1 MNREQEILRQLKLFT
16 VDCRHDMHE
25 PDEQGISAEVIG
37 DHLDNAM
44 GNHIMTE
51 PNARQEFLVILR
63 NEDNDELHLNLA
75 DLIALARL
83 AKFPVKFE
91 NPVYEEIMG
100 KAGFESE
107 GKGIYYVDDVNGSE
121 VNLNDG
127 ASANNLRKIVDG
139 AFNKGQRLLKE
150 DFNNLIKL

>member
-1 MNREQEILRQLKLFT
+1 MNREQEILRQLNLFT
-16 VDCRHDMHE
+16 VDCRHDMHD
-25 PDEQGISAEVIG
+25 PDEQGLSAEVIG

-44 GNHIMTE
+44 GNYIG
-51 PNARQEFLVILR
+51 NDQQRQEFVVVLK
-63 NEDNDELHLNLA
+63 NENNEEFIINLA

>member
-1 MNREQEILRQLKLFT
+1 MNREQEILRKLKLFT
-16 VDCRHDMHE
+16 VDCRHDMHD
-25 PDEQGISAEVIG
+25 PINQGIKASVIG

-83 AKFPVKFE
+83 AKFPVLFS
-91 NPVYEEIMG
+91 NPVYDEIMA

>member
-44 GNHIMTE
+44 GNHIMIE
-51 PNARQEFLVILR
+51 PNARQEFVVLLR
-63 NEDNDELHLNLA
+63 NEDNDELHVNLA

-83 AKFPVKFE
+83 AKFPV
-91 NPVYEEIMG
+91 NYDTPVYEEIMG
-100 KAGFESE
+100 KAGFDSA
-107 GKGIYYVDDVNGSE
+107 GKGEYFVDDANGSE
-121 VNLNDG
+121 LNLNDG
-127 ASANNLRKIVDG
+127 ATPNNLRKIVDG
-139 AFNKGQRLLKE
+139 AFDKGQRLLKE
-150 DFNNLIKL
+150 NINDLIKL